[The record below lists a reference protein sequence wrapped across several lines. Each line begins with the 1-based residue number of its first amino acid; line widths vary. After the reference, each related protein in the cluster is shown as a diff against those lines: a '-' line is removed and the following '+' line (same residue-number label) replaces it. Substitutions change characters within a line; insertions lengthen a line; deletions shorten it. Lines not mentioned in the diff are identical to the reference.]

1 MKKTAITGGTAMED
15 RNQADLPEDKAQGE
29 HLKSFGLGD
38 KVTGDLKKGF
48 VRELNA
54 TLTVV
59 ARRVLLTMK
68 SPGTMIMSLAMP
80 IIMMGMIGGN
90 LSQNMSDGLE
100 FDFGRFMMI
109 GMMVNMLFMMTSQ
122 GLASLV
128 EDRETN
134 FTQEMMIAPISRY
147 SIITGTILGSAFMAI
162 LSMFGTIAVGLI
174 MGIHLSAGQILTVV
188 ALSPLICLAA
198 GAFSMLLIGSIKNK
212 TAANMSV
219 MFITMPQMFLSGA
232 IIPVANSSGILL
244 VLNRLMPM
252 TYCLDLTRAVIYAG
266 TEEYSR
272 VVLFNPAITLAEIII
287 LTTVFLITGTMMFAR
302 SETHR

>member
-1 MKKTAITGGTAMED
+1 MED

-29 HLKSFGLGD
+29 YLKSFGLGN
-38 KVTGDLKKGF
+38 KMTGDLKKGF

-90 LSQNMSDGLE
+90 LSQNMTDGLD

-272 VVLFNPAITLAEIII
+272 VVLFNPAITLAAIII